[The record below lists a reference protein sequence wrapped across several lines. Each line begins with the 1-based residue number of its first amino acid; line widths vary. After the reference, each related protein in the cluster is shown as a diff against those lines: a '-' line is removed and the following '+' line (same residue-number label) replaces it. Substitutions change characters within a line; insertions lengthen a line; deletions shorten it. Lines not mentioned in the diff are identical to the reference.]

1 MDDFD
6 LKLGICPVCGKRCT
20 FKCFNAGYSDHCCA
34 DCAHKDD
41 VVKEKTKQTYI
52 KNFGVEN
59 PFQSKEIKE
68 QIKETLL
75 ERYGGDHPMHCKD
88 IVDKLQKTNIERYG
102 NICSLH
108 GEEVAR
114 KVEETNMERYGVK
127 NGGGSKEAV
136 EKIHK
141 TTLERYGTIYY
152 TQSQQYKDSY
162 YDEYLP
168 KYEQTCIDRFGARN
182 FSSSQEYKN
191 RQESIV
197 DKIYQTKKDNNIFGR
212 RKTKVEEGFEKYL
225 IENNIDYIYQYKND
239 LYPFNC
245 DFYIVK
251 YDLYI
256 EIQGFW
262 THGKHPYDENSL
274 NDKLILDEWKIKS
287 IVKPQY
293 KSAINT
299 WIVSDPLKRK
309 TAKENNLNWIEIF
322 SIDVQDVIDKFIN
335 IISK

>member
-1 MDDFD
+1 M
-6 LKLGICPVCGKRCT
+6 
-20 FKCFNAGYSDHCCA
+20 
-34 DCAHKDD
+34 
-41 VVKEKTKQTYI
+41 
-52 KNFGVEN
+52 
-59 PFQSKEIKE
+59 
-68 QIKETLL
+68 
-75 ERYGGDHPMHCKD
+75 
-88 IVDKLQKTNIERYG
+88 
-102 NICSLH
+102 
-108 GEEVAR
+108 
-114 KVEETNMERYGVK
+114 
-127 NGGGSKEAV
+127 
-136 EKIHK
+136 
-141 TTLERYGTIYY
+141 
-152 TQSQQYKDSY
+152 
-162 YDEYLP
+162 
-168 KYEQTCIDRFGARN
+168 
-182 FSSSQEYKN
+182 
-191 RQESIV
+191 
-197 DKIYQTKKDNNIFGR
+197 
-212 RKTKVEEGFEKYL
+212 

-287 IVKPQY
+287 MVKPQY